1 MKTRGFTLVE
11 LLVTLAIGT
20 ILLMIAIPGYAF
32 LVNTNKLAAVT
43 NSLVTSIQ
51 LARSEAI
58 KRGVRVTVCKS
69 SSALVA
75 VPSCNPTSEW
85 HQGWLIF
92 VDEGTRGVVD
102 HGDVLL
108 WVQDSTPEATN
119 IISNNFDRYISY
131 LPSGASQGSNGLSNG
146 TIRICV
152 SGVQRNIIINTVG
165 RPRLSS
171 GYC

>member
-11 LLVTLAIGT
+11 LLVTLAVGA
-20 ILLMIAIPGYAF
+20 ILLMIAIPGYAY
-32 LVNTNKLAAVT
+32 LVKTNKLAAVT
-43 NSLVTSIQ
+43 NTLVTSIQ

-69 SSALVA
+69 NSALMA
-75 VPSCNPTSEW
+75 VPSCNPSAEW
-85 HQGWLIF
+85 HHGWLVF

-102 HGDVLL
+102 LSDTLL
-108 WVQDSTPEATN
+108 WAQDSAPDATN

-146 TIRICV
+146 TIRVCV
-152 SGVQRNIIINTVG
+152 SGVQRKIIINTAG